1 MGAVDFIIALVRA
14 AVLNGTPLM
23 FGTSGEIL
31 TQKSGNMNL
40 GVEGL
45 MYMGGAFGLL
55 GAFVYGNAAGDSASG
70 VLAVIISLVCAFAA
84 GVFGSLI
91 FSFLTISLRVNQNV
105 TGLALT
111 IFGTGVGQFVGELMR
126 LRVGGNVS
134 ISNALK
140 LAFSGS
146 PFPQALQEIPYLGPL
161 LFSYNIFVYLG
172 IIMIIVMHRF
182 LNKSRKGLYL
192 RAVGESPATADAAG
206 INVSR
211 YRYVATVLGGGI
223 SAVGGMVYT
232 MTIAGTVWN
241 HTGLSGE
248 GWIAVAL
255 VIFCLWKPINSLWGS
270 VLFGALLILYIRLPI
285 KFIPTQIYKVVPYI
299 VTALVLIMVSIRQK
313 REDQPPA
320 SLGTAY
326 FREER

>member
-70 VLAVIISLVCAFAA
+70 MLAVIISLVCAFAA

-146 PFPQALQEIPYLGPL
+146 PFPQALQDIPYLGPL
-161 LFSYNIFVYLG
+161 VFSYNIFVYLG

-299 VTALVLIMVSIRQK
+299 VTALVLIMVSIRQR

>member
-1 MGAVDFIIALVRA
+1 MGILDFIVALISA
-14 AVLNGTPLM
+14 AVLNGAPLM
-23 FGTSGEIL
+23 YGTSGEIL

-45 MYMGGAFGLL
+45 MFMGGAFGLL
-55 GAFVYGNAAGDSASG
+55 GAFTYGNAAGENASG
-70 VLAVIISLVCAFAA
+70 AVAVIIALLCAFAA
-84 GVFGSLI
+84 GMVGSLI
-91 FSFLTISLRVNQNV
+91 FSFLTITLRANQNV

-111 IFGTGVGQFVGELMR
+111 IFGTGLGQFVGELMR

-134 ISNALK
+134 ISNSLK
-140 LAFSGS
+140 MAFSGS
-146 PFPQALQEIPYLGPL
+146 PFPQFLQDIPYLGKL

-172 IIMIIVMHRF
+172 VIMIIVMHRF
-182 LNKSRKGLYL
+182 LNKTRKGLYL

-206 INVSR
+206 ISVTR

-270 VLFGALLILYIRLPI
+270 VLFGALLILYLRLPI
-285 KFIPTQIYKVVPYI
+285 PFIPTQIYKVVPYI
-299 VTALVLIMVSIRQK
+299 VTALVLIMVSIRQR

-320 SLGTAY
+320 ALGTAY
-326 FREER
+326 FREDR